1 MYDHVQLPDHV
12 ADSPI
17 FIAGAGLAGACA
29 AFELSRSSEHP
40 VHVFEAK
47 TPASGASGAA
57 AGLVNP
63 FMGRSARPVWRLHDA
78 LNAIHRIL
86 ADANASHLLT
96 GNGVLRPAVEPEQVE
111 AFQEAAATHPDL
123 ASWLS
128 AEEMELYAEGVSSC
142 GGGLLIP
149 RGGAVDVPRM
159 VHVLLKA
166 AQTHGAT
173 VHTQSR
179 VAWWSERPNG
189 TVTIDVERTPTDTPP
204 QTHPATDHASPV
216 GRTRMNERTQMNGV
230 LLLLCVGQGY
240 GTFPELTN
248 VGLKGIKGQ
257 TVTVRRPSGTGPLM
271 PMSGRG
277 YIVPNDDDNTLILGS
292 SYTHNFESLDPDPAE
307 TTYILEKTSAMLPG
321 LETAEVLDV
330 TAGVRVKTKT
340 SNLPIVGALPGRDRI
355 WAFTA
360 LGSKGL
366 LTAPLIARHLP
377 AYLDDPAHIP
387 DELQIPHPS
396 PSFAPASPHQ

>member
-1 MYDHVQLPDHV
+1 M
-12 ADSPI
+12 
-17 FIAGAGLAGACA
+17 
-29 AFELSRSSEHP
+29 
-40 VHVFEAK
+40 HVFEAK

-63 FMGRSARPVWRLHDA
+63 FMGRSATPIWRLRDA
-78 LNAIHRIL
+78 LNATHQIL
-86 ADANASHLLT
+86 ADSDASHLLA
-96 GNGVLRPAVEPEQVE
+96 GKGVLRPAVEPEQVD
-111 AFQEAAATHPDL
+111 AFQEVAAAYPDL

-128 AEEMELYAEGVSSC
+128 ASEMESYAEGVSSC

-149 RGGAVDVPRM
+149 RGGAVDVSRM

-173 VHTQSR
+173 VHTHSR
-179 VAWWSERPNG
+179 VAWWSERPDG
-189 TVTIDVERTPTDTPP
+189 TVTIDVERSVEGTRRNTPP
-204 QTHPATDHASPV
+204 DTHPRAKQTTSVA
-216 GRTRMNERTQMNGV
+216 RTRLNGV

-240 GTFPELTN
+240 GTYPELTN

-257 TVTVRRPSGTGPLM
+257 TVTVRRPPGTGTLM

-277 YIVPNDDDNTLILGS
+277 YIVPNDDDTLILGS
-292 SYTHNFESLDPDPAE
+292 SYTHNFDTLDPDPAE

-330 TAGVRVKTKT
+330 TSGVRVKTKT
-340 SNLPIVGALPGRDRI
+340 SNVPIVGALPGRDRI

-377 AYLDDPAHIP
+377 AYLQDPACIP
-387 DELQIPHPS
+387 EELQIPHPS
-396 PSFAPASPHQ
+396 PSFAPASPHR

>member
-1 MYDHVQLPDHV
+1 
-12 ADSPI
+12 
-17 FIAGAGLAGACA
+17 
-29 AFELSRSSEHP
+29 
-40 VHVFEAK
+40 
-47 TPASGASGAA
+47 
-57 AGLVNP
+57 
-63 FMGRSARPVWRLHDA
+63 MGRSAKPVWRLHDA
-78 LNAIHRIL
+78 LNAIDRIL

-111 AFQEAAATHPDL
+111 AFQETAATYPDL

-128 AEEMELYAEGVSSC
+128 AAEMESYAEGVSSC

-159 VHVLLKA
+159 VHVLLEA

-173 VHTQSR
+173 IHTQSR

-189 TVTIDVERTPTDTPP
+189 TVTIDVERTSKDTPP
-204 QTHPATDHASPV
+204 QTHPSTNHASPDEHTRLNKHMRM
-216 GRTRMNERTQMNGV
+216 GERTRVSGV

-240 GTFPELTN
+240 GAYPELTN
-248 VGLKGIKGQ
+248 VGLEGIKGQ
-257 TVTVRRPSGTGPLM
+257 TVTVRRPAGTGPLM

-292 SYTHNFESLDPDPAE
+292 SYTHNFESLDLDPAK

-321 LETAEVLDV
+321 LETVEVLDV
-330 TAGVRVKTKT
+330 MAGVRVKTKT
-340 SNLPIVGALPGRDRI
+340 SNLPVVGALPGRDRI

-377 AYLDDPAHIP
+377 AYLEDPAHIP

-396 PSFAPASPHQ
+396 PSFASVSPHQ